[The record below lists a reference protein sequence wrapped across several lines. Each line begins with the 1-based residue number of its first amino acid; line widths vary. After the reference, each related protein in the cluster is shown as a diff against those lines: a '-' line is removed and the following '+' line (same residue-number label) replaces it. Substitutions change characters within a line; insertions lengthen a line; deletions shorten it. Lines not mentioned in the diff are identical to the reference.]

1 MGRLNGK
8 RCLVTAAGAG
18 IGRATAI
25 AMAAE
30 GARVLATDVNADL
43 LADLPKTDGLAAER
57 LDVLDR
63 DAVLALAARLR
74 DVNVI
79 ANCAGFVEHGTIL
92 DTDEKAWA
100 FSFDLNVTAM
110 YRIIRAFLPAMLAQG
125 GGSIV
130 NIASVASSVVGVPN
144 RCAYGASKA
153 AVIGLTKSVAA
164 DFVTQGIRCNC
175 ICPGTVDSPSLHEPD
190 ARPGRLRRGARRLR
204 RPPAHGAA
212 RHRRRRSRRSPSTSP
227 RTRAP
232 SPPASRTSPTAAGPT
247 SDPGGDDM
255 KLLRYGPQG
264 PEKPG
269 LLDEDGKIRD
279 LAGLVGDISGATLSD
294 EGLERLRK
302 LDTSKLPEVD
312 PSVRLGPCV
321 AGTGKFVCIG
331 LNYSDHAA
339 ETGASRCRPSRSS
352 S

>member
-18 IGRATAI
+18 IGRATAL

-30 GARVLATDVNADL
+30 GARVLATE
-43 LADLPKTDGLAAER
+43 P

-63 DAVLALAARLR
+63 DAVLALAGRLG
-74 DVNVI
+74 DINVV

-92 DTDEKAWA
+92 DTDEKAWD
-100 FSFDLNVTAM
+100 FSFDLNVKAM

-175 ICPGTVDSPSLHEPD
+175 ICPGTVDSPSLQSRMRAQGD
-190 ARPGRLRRGARRLR
+190 YDKARAAFIARQPMGRLGTAEEM
-204 RPPAHGAA
+204 AA
-212 RHRRRRSRRSPSTSP
+212 
-227 RTRAP
+227 
-232 SPPASRTSPTAAGPT
+232 
-247 SDPGGDDM
+247 
-255 KLLRYGPQG
+255 
-264 PEKPG
+264 
-269 LLDEDGKIRD
+269 
-279 LAGLVGDISGATLSD
+279 LAVYLASD
-294 EGLERLRK
+294 ESAFTTG
-302 LDTSKLPEVD
+302 
-312 PSVRLGPCV
+312 V
-321 AGTGKFVCIG
+321 AHIADGGMTNV
-331 LNYSDHAA
+331 
-339 ETGASRCRPSRSS
+339 
-352 S
+352 